1 MITLEEK
8 EGYLHAN
15 HDLAKAKTLNLKTSQ
30 NYALICQIVKGP
42 EERSPSISKI
52 KPCERGIVFFSG
64 DHHSSRKTTEG
75 ERKGASRKMN
85 DSLACLVYFLRS
97 GNVRTWQKVT
107 T

>member
-52 KPCERGIVFFSG
+52 KPCERGIVFFFG
-64 DHHSSRKTTEG
+64 RSSFFEENDRGRE
-75 ERKGASRKMN
+75 KGRLSQN
-85 DSLACLVYFLRS
+85 E
-97 GNVRTWQKVT
+97 
-107 T
+107 

>member
-52 KPCERGIVFFSG
+52 KPCERGIVFFRAIIILRG
-64 DHHSSRKTTEG
+64 KRPR
-75 ERKGASRKMN
+75 ERERAP
-85 DSLACLVYFLRS
+85 LA
-97 GNVRTWQKVT
+97 K
-107 T
+107 